1 MTLPGRHVALGLAV
15 VLLGGP
21 AVAARVVDPGT
32 GEGGRDVPSDS
43 WVFDGTAFPRPG
55 RLDLAAG
62 STPLVVGNRDPLRQP
77 FDTRDVFNMPLSSS
91 ARYADADEPAAAYWT
106 RVRAGLVNHRNGW
119 SVEVVRTTVD
129 DPIRTFTRADAPDAA
144 DSTSTG
150 TSTGT
155 TTDRGRTIALH
166 VPDDFTPPRGSGGRA
181 DGATV
186 LVQPD
191 GTLVDLY
198 RPVRNDDGHWT
209 ASRWVRHQARGTG
222 VLTGVRAAGVSYAE
236 GLIRAWELE
245 AVGDGRLD
253 RFEHRLAIS
262 IPARAMKPAPEP
274 SDGYV
279 TYDGT
284 GAGRDP
290 VAVWPANTQDDQTN
304 PALEYRG
311 DVPMGTTVA
320 IPRDVDVEELG
331 RELDV
336 ADDPWAMATL
346 RTLQT
351 FGGVVTD
358 ASETHALYAEPSADT
373 GHVDG
378 VERAWT
384 DVFEHLRP
392 VRGITPAQPGGGPA
406 PYLWDLAPSIA
417 R

>member
-1 MTLPGRHVALGLAV
+1 
-15 VLLGGP
+15 
-21 AVAARVVDPGT
+21 
-32 GEGGRDVPSDS
+32 
-43 WVFDGTAFPRPG
+43 
-55 RLDLAAG
+55 
-62 STPLVVGNRDPLRQP
+62 
-77 FDTRDVFNMPLSSS
+77 
-91 ARYADADEPAAAYWT
+91 
-106 RVRAGLVNHRNGW
+106 
-119 SVEVVRTTVD
+119 VD
-129 DPIRTFTRADAPDAA
+129 DPIRRFTHVDAA
-144 DSTSTG
+144 GNSG
-150 TSTGT
+150 TSGTSDPDGT
-155 TTDRGRTIALH
+155 TDDDGTDPGRWIDLH
-166 VPDDFTPPRGSGGRA
+166 VPDGFTPPRGSGGRA

-198 RPVRNDDGHWT
+198 RPVRGDNGDWT
-209 ASRWVRHQARGTG
+209 ASRWVRHEARGTG
-222 VLTGVRAAGVSYAE
+222 VLTGVRAAGISYAE

-245 AVGDGRLD
+245 AVRDGRLD

-284 GAGRDP
+284 GEGRDP

-358 ASETHALYAEPSADT
+358 ASDTHALYAEPSADT
-373 GHVDG
+373 EQVAG

-392 VRGITPAQPGGGPA
+392 VLGITPAQPAGGPA
-406 PYLWDLAPSIA
+406 PYLWGLAPSVA
-417 R
+417 RQ